1 MANAAAT
8 VEKEIPAEYRTV
20 TKTVVKTPAA
30 TSEREIPAEYATYT
44 TTSMTSS
51 GTYADWVEILCGNK
65 ITSATVRAIQ
75 KSLRA
80 KGYDPGPDDNVLG
93 PRTNAAIIKYQKDN
107 NLPSG
112 NLNLETLKS
121 LGVEY

>member
-1 MANAAAT
+1 
-8 VEKEIPAEYRTV
+8 
-20 TKTVVKTPAA
+20 
-30 TSEREIPAEYATYT
+30 
-44 TTSMTSS
+44 MTSS
-51 GTYADWVEILCGNK
+51 TTYADWVEILCGNK
-65 ITSATVRAIQ
+65 IKSATVVAIQ
-75 KSLRA
+75 KALRA
-80 KGYDPGPDDNVLG
+80 KGYDPGLDDNVLG